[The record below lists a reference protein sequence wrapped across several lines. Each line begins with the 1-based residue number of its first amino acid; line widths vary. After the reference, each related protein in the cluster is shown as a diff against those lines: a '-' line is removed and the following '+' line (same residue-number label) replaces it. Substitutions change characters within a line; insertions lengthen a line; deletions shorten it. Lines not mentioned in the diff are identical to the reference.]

1 MMSENTT
8 KHEYDVI
15 VIGAGG
21 AGLRAAIEAARS
33 GAKTAIITKSLL
45 GKATRSWL
53 KEAVLQPSKTQTHV
67 TGGRFTSTTP

>member
-1 MMSENTT
+1 MTEEYT
-8 KHEYDVI
+8 KHEYDVV

-45 GKATRSWL
+45 GKTHTVMA
-53 KEAVLQPSKTQTHV
+53 AVSYTHL
-67 TGGRFTSTTP
+67 TLPTTPYV

>member
-1 MMSENTT
+1 MAEDF
-8 KHEYDVI
+8 KKYEYDVI

-45 GKATRSWL
+45 GKAHTVM
-53 KEAVLQPSKTQTHV
+53 AVSYTHLTLPTILLV
-67 TGGRFTSTTP
+67 